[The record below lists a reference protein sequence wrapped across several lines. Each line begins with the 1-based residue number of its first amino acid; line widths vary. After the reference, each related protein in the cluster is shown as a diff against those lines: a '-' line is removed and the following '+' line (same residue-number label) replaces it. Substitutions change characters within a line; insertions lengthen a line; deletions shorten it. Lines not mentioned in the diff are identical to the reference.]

1 MTTNARKWQ
10 LKCNEIQNLIDGEI
24 MLKED
29 LQSKLYMTEKKVAV
43 FCFYAANSL
52 LYFERYCTLQM
63 KMMT

>member
-43 FCFYAANSL
+43 FCFML
-52 LYFERYCTLQM
+52 LTHYSILKGIAPY
-63 KMMT
+63 K

>member
-43 FCFYAANSL
+43 SCFYAAN
-52 LYFERYCTLQM
+52 
-63 KMMT
+63 